1 MYMVNFTKKFFLKNL
16 KIIDYISL
24 FLILYL
30 IFQNILGLLN
40 QLDYR
45 HLHIDERQLIDSIL
59 NVYQLNDEFGRFDSI
74 NSETLR
80 NTLVVISELVI
91 GGNLD
96 YGRLYTN
103 IFIIAAGPL
112 YYLGF
117 ESLLIA
123 SRIIQMII
131 MIYTLIYIS
140 KYFINSQFRFIFV
153 LFSLSMPGAYY
164 LIQNPK
170 PDPLVLLLI
179 FVGIKKISV
188 DNKTKSSFIYLGMS
202 VGVKI
207 IAIIPVFIFILFLF
221 IFEKKFTSLKE
232 TLNLFIYF
240 CFGLAISQPAL
251 LIPSPQIY
259 SRIISALKVG
269 SVYDQ
274 DKFLKM
280 DFNNFS
286 IWFKTLSDELDLSVS
301 IFYIIL
307 LLGCLSLIKSVWSR
321 GDYLDIYM
329 LLTFLVF
336 LLFITLNIQRIWN
349 YYLTIPFIFLLIY
362 LFFKKK
368 NITKLKMILL
378 IFAFILSISGF
389 IAHND
394 KAVNSYFQV
403 DINMEQSFSEAVLF
417 LEENYSNRPMKYNLV
432 YWDPDLYF
440 PRYEIDYNEKFK
452 VLENWEYDQ
461 NYLPLYSKV
470 DFIVSLRQ
478 IELTIGITEKKFGD
492 TFVYYLDKSS

>member
-1 MYMVNFTKKFFLKNL
+1 MVIFNKKNFFEKNL
-16 KIIDYISL
+16 KIVNYISL

-30 IFQNILGLLN
+30 IYQNIVGLLN

-80 NTLVVISELVI
+80 NILVVISELVI

-103 IFIIAAGPL
+103 IFIVGAGPF
-112 YYLGF
+112 YYFDF
-117 ESLLIA
+117 ENLLIA
-123 SRIIQMII
+123 SRIIQMSI

-140 KYFINSQFRFIFV
+140 KHFINSQFRYIFI
-153 LFSLSMPGAYY
+153 LFSLSLPGAYY
-164 LIQNPK
+164 LMQNPK

-179 FVGIKKISV
+179 FAGIKKITV
-188 DNKTKSSFIYLGMS
+188 DNKTKPSFIYLGMS

-207 IAIIPVFIFILFLF
+207 IAIIPVSIFILFLF
-221 IFEKKFTSLKE
+221 IFKKKFTSLKD
-232 TLNLFIYF
+232 TLNLFTYF
-240 CFGLAISQPAL
+240 FFGLAISQPAL
-251 LIPSPQIY
+251 LIPIPLIY

-274 DKFLKM
+274 DKFLTM
-280 DFNNFS
+280 DFNNMS
-286 IWFKTLSDELDLSVS
+286 IWFKTLSDELDISVS
-301 IFYIIL
+301 IFYIIF

-321 GDYLDIYM
+321 DDYIEIYM

-336 LLFITLNIQRIWN
+336 FLFITLNIQRIWN
-349 YYLTIPFIFLLIY
+349 YYLTFPFIFLLVYI
-362 LFFKKK
+362 FFEKK
-368 NITKLKMILL
+368 NFTKLKIIVL
-378 IFAFILSISGF
+378 IFAFILSIGGF
-389 IAHND
+389 IVHND
-394 KAVNSYFQV
+394 KALNSYFQV
-403 DINMEQSFSEAVLF
+403 DINMEESFSEVVL
-417 LEENYSNRPMKYNLV
+417 LLDENYSNSPMNYRVV

-440 PRYEIDYNEKFK
+440 PRYEIDYSEKFK

-461 NYLPLYSKV
+461 NHLPLYSKV

-478 IELTIGITEKKFGD
+478 IELTKGITEKKFGD
-492 TFVYYLDKSS
+492 VYVYYLDKSS

>member
-1 MYMVNFTKKFFLKNL
+1 M
-16 KIIDYISL
+16 
-24 FLILYL
+24 
-30 IFQNILGLLN
+30 Q
-40 QLDYR
+40 
-45 HLHIDERQLIDSIL
+45 
-59 NVYQLNDEFGRFDSI
+59 
-74 NSETLR
+74 
-80 NTLVVISELVI
+80 
-91 GGNLD
+91 
-96 YGRLYTN
+96 
-103 IFIIAAGPL
+103 
-112 YYLGF
+112 
-117 ESLLIA
+117 
-123 SRIIQMII
+123 
-131 MIYTLIYIS
+131 
-140 KYFINSQFRFIFV
+140 
-153 LFSLSMPGAYY
+153 
-164 LIQNPK
+164 
-170 PDPLVLLLI
+170 
-179 FVGIKKISV
+179 
-188 DNKTKSSFIYLGMS
+188 
-202 VGVKI
+202 
-207 IAIIPVFIFILFLF
+207 
-221 IFEKKFTSLKE
+221 
-232 TLNLFIYF
+232 
-240 CFGLAISQPAL
+240 
-251 LIPSPQIY
+251 
-259 SRIISALKVG
+259 VG

-321 GDYLDIYM
+321 DDYLDIYM

>member
-232 TLNLFIYF
+232 TLNLLIYF

-403 DINMEQSFSEAVLF
+403 DISMEQSFSEAVLF
-417 LEENYSNRPMKYNLV
+417 LEENYSNRSMKYNLV

-478 IELTIGITEKKFGD
+478 IELTKGITEKKFGD

>member
-1 MYMVNFTKKFFLKNL
+1 
-16 KIIDYISL
+16 
-24 FLILYL
+24 
-30 IFQNILGLLN
+30 
-40 QLDYR
+40 
-45 HLHIDERQLIDSIL
+45 
-59 NVYQLNDEFGRFDSI
+59 
-74 NSETLR
+74 
-80 NTLVVISELVI
+80 
-91 GGNLD
+91 
-96 YGRLYTN
+96 
-103 IFIIAAGPL
+103 
-112 YYLGF
+112 
-117 ESLLIA
+117 
-123 SRIIQMII
+123 
-131 MIYTLIYIS
+131 
-140 KYFINSQFRFIFV
+140 
-153 LFSLSMPGAYY
+153 MPGAYY

-336 LLFITLNIQRIWN
+336 LLFITLNIQRGN
-349 YYLTIPFIFLLIY
+349 
-362 LFFKKK
+362 
-368 NITKLKMILL
+368 
-378 IFAFILSISGF
+378 
-389 IAHND
+389 H
-394 KAVNSYFQV
+394 Q
-403 DINMEQSFSEAVLF
+403 
-417 LEENYSNRPMKYNLV
+417 
-432 YWDPDLYF
+432 
-440 PRYEIDYNEKFK
+440 K
-452 VLENWEYDQ
+452 VL
-461 NYLPLYSKV
+461 K
-470 DFIVSLRQ
+470 I
-478 IELTIGITEKKFGD
+478 
-492 TFVYYLDKSS
+492 

>member
-221 IFEKKFTSLKE
+221 IFEKNLRLLK
-232 TLNLFIYF
+232 
-240 CFGLAISQPAL
+240 
-251 LIPSPQIY
+251 
-259 SRIISALKVG
+259 
-269 SVYDQ
+269 
-274 DKFLKM
+274 
-280 DFNNFS
+280 
-286 IWFKTLSDELDLSVS
+286 
-301 IFYIIL
+301 
-307 LLGCLSLIKSVWSR
+307 
-321 GDYLDIYM
+321 
-329 LLTFLVF
+329 
-336 LLFITLNIQRIWN
+336 
-349 YYLTIPFIFLLIY
+349 
-362 LFFKKK
+362 
-368 NITKLKMILL
+368 KL
-378 IFAFILSISGF
+378 
-389 IAHND
+389 
-394 KAVNSYFQV
+394 
-403 DINMEQSFSEAVLF
+403 
-417 LEENYSNRPMKYNLV
+417 
-432 YWDPDLYF
+432 
-440 PRYEIDYNEKFK
+440 
-452 VLENWEYDQ
+452 
-461 NYLPLYSKV
+461 
-470 DFIVSLRQ
+470 
-478 IELTIGITEKKFGD
+478 
-492 TFVYYLDKSS
+492 